1 MGERAI
7 LNRVNKLKALEDQQ
21 KALENEIEAL
31 KAEIKQEMEC
41 KNTDELRAGSF
52 IVRWKKVITNRF
64 DSKAF
69 AKEHE
74 GLYSQYNKQ
83 TESRRFSIV

>member
-21 KALENEIEAL
+21 KALESEIEAI
-31 KAEIKQEMEC
+31 KAVIKQDMEAKGQEEIK
-41 KNTDELRAGSF
+41 AGNF

-74 GLYSQYNKQ
+74 SLYSQYSKQ